1 MIGFVGH
8 SLFLRRG
15 FLQAAA
21 CRLSAAEVANEA
33 IHNTTLPIFFRKDQ
47 GSVVA

>member
-33 IHNTTLPIFFRKDQ
+33 IHNTTLHNLRKEQ